1 METDKFDTICTLV
14 EAFENSRVVVENS
27 YVVRTEK
34 TIGLILFIPIIGLV
48 FIRTP
53 ISYAIAIF
61 LFTLIV
67 IVFFKKRFNET
78 EFFKAILRRMWKK
91 RIEKDLFIV
100 QYDIGKKLEKLKPFI
115 RNMILSKRD
124 LAKSQKAWN
133 IFESFL
139 QKDSSK
145 EEVIHQDY
153 FKG

>member
-1 METDKFDTICTLV
+1 M
-14 EAFENSRVVVENS
+14 
-27 YVVRTEK
+27 
-34 TIGLILFIPIIGLV
+34 
-48 FIRTP
+48 
-53 ISYAIAIF
+53 
-61 LFTLIV
+61 